1 MNVASITSVASSAPA
16 PYAKIDRHALAQK
29 SPEAQRKQVSTQFEA
44 IMVRQMLSKSVSSMM
59 GGSDSVS
66 GGVYGDMMTDVLSQQ
81 LTAGQGLGLARL
93 LEKQLTPRGK
103 LINAT
108 SPDDET

>member
-1 MNVASITSVASSAPA
+1 MNIASIASIQSPAPA
-16 PYAKIDRHALAQK
+16 PYAKIDRHALAEK
-29 SPEAQRKQVSTQFEA
+29 SPEAQRKQVSSQFEA

-59 GGSDSVS
+59 GGSDSVA

-81 LTAGQGLGLARL
+81 LTAGRGLGLGRL

-103 LINAT
+103 PLAAT
-108 SPDDET
+108 